1 METNRMAY
9 MTVAESDAAEE
20 RRRIREE
27 ARQDRQQEPE
37 GGFLGLPPVTK
48 EPSVT
53 VTLTDEART
62 TLKDPTWRERI
73 EMRSRGEEPVKP
85 SAPQPDSAKP
95 SAFELVGTL
104 PDGLTGRAPQ
114 IPKVRRQLAEFAKQ
128 NEGQWIR
135 YSPSTEDPFKSV
147 HGLAGQVRKGQAGFP
162 AGFEAAVRGKQLYI
176 RYVGEQPE

>member
-1 METNRMAY
+1 MSY

-27 ARQDRQQEPE
+27 ARQNRQQEPE

-53 VTLTDEART
+53 VTLTDEACAA
-62 TLKDPTWRERI
+62 LKDPTWRERI

-85 SAPQPDSAKP
+85 SEHKQGSAKP
-95 SAFELVGTL
+95 SAFELVGQL

-114 IPKVRRQLAEFAKQ
+114 IPRVRTQLVEFAKK

-162 AGFEAAVRGKQLYI
+162 AGFDAAVRSKQLYI
-176 RYVGEQPE
+176 RYMGEQAE